1 MTFGIFF
8 AILCPFV
15 GINVMMSYC
24 GDIASQVLPSLKSII
39 GALLML
45 AFWVFSAISIAYVG
59 KYGRKEMTIWGT
71 YGIAATLYAI
81 TFGYF
86 MVGTSLTT
94 AQMIIF
100 LSMIAYLFV
109 YGMTYAP
116 IMWMWVAEAL
126 QPAVIG
132 YAIMLNWAGA
142 ALIMIF
148 FPLVQAAV
156 PNPGYI
162 FAFFGT
168 FAVLSIPITKKIM
181 L

>member
-1 MTFGIFF
+1 MIAGLFY

-15 GINVMMSYC
+15 GINVMMVYC

-45 AFWVFSAISIAYVG
+45 AFGVFSAISIAYVG
-59 KYGRKEMTIWGT
+59 KYGRKEMTIWGS
-71 YGIAATLYAI
+71 YGIAVTLYAI

-86 MVGTSLTT
+86 LAEASPLT
-94 AQMIIF
+94 AQMVIF
-100 LSMIAYLFV
+100 FSMIAFLFV

-116 IMWMWVAEAL
+116 IMWMWLAEAL
-126 QPAVIG
+126 QPTKIG
-132 YAIMLNWAGA
+132 YAIMVNWTGT
-142 ALIMIF
+142 ALIMIL
-148 FPLVQAAV
+148 FPLAQAAV
-156 PNPGYI
+156 SNQGYI

-168 FAVLSIPITKKIM
+168 IAVVSIPIIKKFM

>member
-1 MTFGIFF
+1 MISGLFY

-24 GDIASQVLPSLKSII
+24 GDIASKVLPSLTSII

-59 KYGRKEMTIWGT
+59 KYGRKDMTIWGT
-71 YGIAATLYAI
+71 YGIALTLYAI

-86 MVGTSLTT
+86 MAETSPVT
-94 AQMIIF
+94 AQMVIF
-100 LSMIAYLFV
+100 FSMIAYLFV

-116 IMWMWVAEAL
+116 IMWMWLAEAL
-126 QPAVIG
+126 QPTKIG

-142 ALIMIF
+142 ALIMIL
-148 FPLVQAAV
+148 FPLAQAAV
-156 PNPGYI
+156 PNQGYI

-168 FAVLSIPITKKIM
+168 FAVLSVPITKKFM